1 MKKIYSAMVL
11 FALCAAGLFAVNENV
26 AVWEQIYR
34 KADNYD
40 QRISIMLK
48 IMDFKDREFAPLLSE
63 ALDDIIVHKIDSGSA
78 KEKYSKIQLARLI
91 VQELGNLKSS
101 EYAGSV
107 FGAYNDT
114 DEPNLKSDAA
124 IALGQ
129 MRATDYAERFVADLQ
144 SINLKPDPAQFRDQ
158 EIVALGL
165 VKSLDSMRSI
175 NGYEPVFLA
184 SLGWYSS
191 VSKVKE
197 TARAALVTMVDDP
210 TESVLNIVV
219 NNSSIDIKTAAL
231 ESVLSSKASD
241 EKKASVAK
249 TALDIA
255 INRATNDVASRTAV
269 SKLRVT
275 SLDALAGLQD
285 HTAANVKLYT
295 DLIKM
300 DKKNDATLE
309 ETLKSYVALGVNG
322 TDDAAK
328 YLSSKL
334 FEYNELE
341 RSKANTVRDKS
352 LIRQIVVSMKTS
364 KNPIVKNSLNEGLYI
379 DYDNSILRL
388 MRDAVNSFP
397 K

>member
-1 MKKIYSAMVL
+1 MKKIYSAIVL

-48 IMDFKDREFAPLLSE
+48 IMDFKDREFASLLSE
-63 ALDDIIVHKIDSGSA
+63 ALDDIVVHKIDSGTA
-78 KEKYSKIQLARLI
+78 KERYSKIQLARLI

-101 EYAGSV
+101 EYAESV

-114 DEPNLKSDAA
+114 DNPDLKSDAA

-129 MRATDYAERFVADLQ
+129 MRATDYAERFAADLQ
-144 SINLKPDPAQFRDQ
+144 SINLKPDPAEFRGQ

-175 NGYEPVFLA
+175 KGYEPVFLA

-210 TESVLNIVV
+210 TESVLTIVV

-231 ESVLSSKASD
+231 ASVLSSKASD
-241 EKKASVAK
+241 EKKASVAT

-275 SLDALAGLQD
+275 ALDALAGLQD
-285 HTAANVKLYT
+285 HTAANVNLYAA
-295 DLIKM
+295 LIKM

-322 TDDAAK
+322 SDEAAK
-328 YLSSKL
+328 YLSAKL
-334 FEYNELE
+334 SEYNELE

-364 KNPIVKNSLNEGLYI
+364 KNPVVKNSLNEGLYI